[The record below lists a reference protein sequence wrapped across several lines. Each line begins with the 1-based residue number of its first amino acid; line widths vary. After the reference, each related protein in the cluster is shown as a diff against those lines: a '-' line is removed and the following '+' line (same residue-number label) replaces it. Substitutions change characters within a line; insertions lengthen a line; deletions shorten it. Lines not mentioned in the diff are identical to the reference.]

1 MWTNGERSSTMGK
14 KVKKGPMTEAHRM
27 KLREAYHKRR
37 QAKEAGIHLPTQ
49 KEIREAARAKKEQIT
64 EQSVNKLVETT
75 PATEQENRVNNPTV
89 TRYESSPN
97 AKHPLRFRLLHDN
110 IQQTHR

>member
-1 MWTNGERSSTMGK
+1 MD
-14 KVKKGPMTEAHRM
+14 EAHKQ
-27 KLREAYHKRR
+27 KLREAYNKRR

-64 EQSVNKLVETT
+64 EQSVNKLVETI
-75 PATEQENRVNNPTV
+75 PVTEQEGRVNNPTV

-97 AKHPLRFRLLHDN
+97 IKHPLRFRNLYAN
-110 IQQTHR
+110 IEQTRR